1 MASASLPPRSRLWLV
16 PAGLLTAA
24 LVMAVGPYQELM
36 ELSEATG
43 GPLDESPRGTPA
55 EVTEHFT
62 SIGAR
67 GLDLYRAHFWWDLP
81 FGLTNAL
88 ALWAMVTVG
97 LGRTR
102 LAIPRAVRAV
112 AAGLPVLAAV
122 LDVAENVAVSVLVR
136 QADAPGETI
145 TLATHVVTSAKF
157 LAFGAAGL
165 AAIGSIALWLL
176 FRRRP
181 GQTGTSQT
189 TSSASSTPR
198 TTK

>member
-1 MASASLPPRSRLWLV
+1 MDSASPPPISRLWLV

-24 LVMAVGPYQELM
+24 VVMALGPYPELM

-55 EVTEHFT
+55 EVAEHFA
-62 SIGAR
+62 SIGDR

-88 ALWAMVTVG
+88 ALWAMVHVG
-97 LGRTR
+97 LGRIR
-102 LAIPRAVRAV
+102 LRVPRAARAV

-122 LDVAENVAVSVLVR
+122 LDVVENVLVALLVR
-136 QADAPGETI
+136 RADALCEPL
-145 TLATHVVTSAKF
+145 TLATHAASSGKF
-157 LAFGAAGL
+157 LAFGAASV
-165 AAIGSIALWLL
+165 AALGSIALWLL
-176 FRRRP
+176 FRRLP
-181 GQTGTSQT
+181 DQTGTSQT

-198 TTK
+198 TT